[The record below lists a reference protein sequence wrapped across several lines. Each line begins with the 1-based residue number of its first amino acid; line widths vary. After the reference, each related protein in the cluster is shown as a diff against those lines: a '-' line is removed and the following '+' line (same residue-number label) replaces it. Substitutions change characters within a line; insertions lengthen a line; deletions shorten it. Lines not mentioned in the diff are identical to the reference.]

1 MAAQYGANGASPG
14 PREGAIPYKLA
25 FSIVRSV
32 VMGEAGRQ
40 VRDLIR
46 TAERATLATALA
58 GSASH
63 PYASLVLV
71 ASAADGSPLLLVSE
85 LAEHTKNL
93 LRDARLSLLFDGTA
107 GLDDPLTGPR
117 ASVLGRAALSNDA
130 HARARF
136 LARHPSAEAYAGF
149 ADFRLYRV
157 VVERAHLVAGFGRIR
172 WVEDGEILLAGTG
185 ALAGAEADILEHMN
199 RDHGGAVQAYA
210 TGILNQT
217 EGAWRM
223 VGIDP
228 EGCDLRA
235 GGRLARLPFDVPVYS
250 AEAARRELVRL
261 AQAARSTP

>member
-1 MAAQYGANGASPG
+1 
-14 PREGAIPYKLA
+14 
-25 FSIVRSV
+25 
-32 VMGEAGRQ
+32 MGEAGRQ

-46 TAERATLATALA
+46 TAERAALATALA
-58 GSASH
+58 GTASH

-117 ASVLGRAALSNDA
+117 TGVLGRAALSNDA
-130 HARARF
+130 HERARF

-172 WVEDGEILLAGTG
+172 WVDGGAVLLAGTG
-185 ALAGAEADILEHMN
+185 VLAEAEAGILEHMN
-199 RDHGGAVQAYA
+199 RDHGDAVRAYA
-210 TGILNQT
+210 TGILNQAD
-217 EGAWRM
+217 GAWRM

-235 GGRLARLPFDVPVYS
+235 EGRLARLPFDAPVHS
-250 AEAARRELVRL
+250 ADAARRALTGL
-261 AQAARSTP
+261 ARTARRAP

>member
-1 MAAQYGANGASPG
+1 
-14 PREGAIPYKLA
+14 
-25 FSIVRSV
+25 
-32 VMGEAGRQ
+32 MGEAGRQ

-46 TAERATLATALA
+46 AAVRATLATALA

-117 ASVLGRAALSNDA
+117 ASVLGRAVLSNDG
-130 HARARF
+130 HERARF
-136 LARHPSAEAYAGF
+136 LARHPSAETYAGF
-149 ADFRLYRV
+149 ADFHLYRV

-172 WVEDGEILLAGTG
+172 WVEGGAILLSGAG
-185 ALAGAEADILEHMN
+185 ALAEAEADILEHMN
-199 RDHGGAVQAYA
+199 RDHGDAVRGYA
-210 TGILNQT
+210 TRILNQAD
-217 EGAWRM
+217 GAWRM

-235 GGRLARLPFDVPVYS
+235 EARLARLPFDAPVHS
-250 AEAARRELVRL
+250 AEAARHALVRL
-261 AQAARSTP
+261 ARATRTTP

>member
-1 MAAQYGANGASPG
+1 
-14 PREGAIPYKLA
+14 
-25 FSIVRSV
+25 
-32 VMGEAGRQ
+32 MGETGKQ

-46 TAERATLATALA
+46 AAERAALATALA
-58 GSASH
+58 GAASH

-71 ASAADGSPLLLVSE
+71 ASAMDGSPLLLVSE

-117 ASVLGRAALSNDA
+117 ASVLGRAALSDDA
-130 HARARF
+130 NERARF

-149 ADFRLYRV
+149 ADFRLYRI

-172 WVEDGEILLAGTG
+172 WVDAGDILLADTD
-185 ALAGAEADILEHMN
+185 ALTGAEADILDHMN
-199 RDHGGAVQAYA
+199 RDHGDAVQGYA
-210 TGILNQT
+210 TGLLRQAK
-217 EGAWRM
+217 GAWRM

-235 GGRLARLPFDVPVYS
+235 EGRLVRLSFDAPVHS
-250 AEAARRELVRL
+250 AEAARRELGRL
-261 AQAARSTP
+261 AQAARGGP

>member
-1 MAAQYGANGASPG
+1 
-14 PREGAIPYKLA
+14 
-25 FSIVRSV
+25 
-32 VMGEAGRQ
+32 MGEAGRQ

-46 TAERATLATALA
+46 AAERAALATALA
-58 GSASH
+58 GAASH

-71 ASAADGSPLLLVSE
+71 ASAMDGSPLLLVSE

-117 ASVLGRAALSNDA
+117 ASVLGRAAPSNDT
-130 HARARF
+130 HERARF

-172 WVEDGEILLAGTG
+172 WVDGANIVLADTD
-185 ALAGAEADILEHMN
+185 ALAGAEADILNHMN
-199 RDHGGAVQAYA
+199 RDHGDAVQNYA
-210 TGILNQT
+210 TGLLNQA

-228 EGCDLRA
+228 EGCDLRTD
-235 GGRLARLPFDVPVYS
+235 GRLARLSFGAPVHS
-250 AEAARRELVRL
+250 PEAARRELVRL
-261 AQAARSTP
+261 AQAARGRP